1 MLLMLGFALLGGMI
15 LNLMPCVLPVISLK
29 ILGFVEQGAED
40 RKKVFQMG
48 LLYGLG
54 VLVSFWAL
62 ASIVIAIQSTGQS
75 ANWGMQFQNPQF
87 LLLMTILLT
96 LIALNFFGVFE
107 ITGGSPTGVASR
119 LWWPWAAGLCQ
130 RCSGDHPA
138 TPCTAPFLG
147 TALGFAFTQPPTG
160 ILLMFTTIGV
170 GLALPYV
177 ALSWNPGWL
186 QILPRPGA
194 WMTRFKV
201 FMGFPMLG
209 TVVWLY
215 SIARL
220 HFGPGG
226 DLWLGLCLVS
236 IALLAWIYGECI
248 QKARG
253 RKGWAWGALLAGILV
268 TYGWI
273 LEHELNWRQPALKDG
288 ENTPSD
294 ATLISGKNGIQW
306 MAWSEAAVIQAQQKG
321 KWYW

>member
-54 VLVSFWAL
+54 VLVSFWTL

-107 ITGGSPTGVASR
+107 ITGGSLTGVASR
-119 LWWPWAAGLCQ
+119 LGGGHGRGGAFANGVLATIL
-130 RCSGDHPA
+130 A

-236 IALLAWIYGECI
+236 IALWHGFTGNAF
-248 QKARG
+248 R
-253 RKGWAWGALLAGILV
+253 
-268 TYGWI
+268 
-273 LEHELNWRQPALKDG
+273 RQGVERDG
-288 ENTPSD
+288 HGV
-294 ATLISGKNGIQW
+294 LF
-306 MAWSEAAVIQAQQKG
+306 
-321 KWYW
+321 